1 MDEQVN
7 VVVTDFIPPEN
18 VATIDKNSLVGN
30 AISKEQFTQG
40 QKDQDEAFDKKLAE
54 IKQQVDSDFKGVISP
69 TDPAPT
75 EDGSYKPAI
84 SSADPGTN
92 YPNAGNLKAIKGF
105 STMFY
110 KKGTVW
116 TKSEEE
122 MPQAS
127 QNITAFEALQF
138 PAVAGTQ
145 TVYNNSMWSVK
156 AGQQAT
162 ATDIP
167 SINSTI
173 WQPIVGSYIVETTY
187 DEKYSSSTAL
197 TGYYNASGVFTS
209 HVDFRCTPKMPATGG
224 EIWRFRGKSYS
235 SLNIRGVYGFRA
247 NGTVVILVDVVNATS
262 FIEFT
267 IPSDVVQI
275 AANFYNVNA
284 VNMNIQKKTVTYTAA
299 SIIKDALG
307 NVSSINNGDLTK
319 IFTNLKIASSGD
331 SITYNGV
338 GGSLKGYQ
346 LYIQDKITF
355 STYTTYGYPGRP
367 LSTFLTPD
375 GTSIIEQFINNAVSH
390 DIFTLLAG
398 TNDFKL
404 NMRNGDVGTIN
415 DYKNLTAYKDAQDKF
430 VSMNFYQALKA
441 YVLRCYELNPKA
453 KIIFM
458 TPLQRNTTD
467 NGIKYNSWDP
477 NPVGRTLSDFVNA
490 IIEVGTYE
498 SIPVINYFKEGIINM
513 RNIMQYTSDGL
524 HPINEGYQGMA
535 SQAVPVIKR
544 FI

>member
-1 MDEQVN
+1 MEDQVN
-7 VVVTDFIPPEN
+7 VVVTDMIPPEN

-30 AISKEQFTQG
+30 AISKEQFAQG
-40 QKDQDEAFDKKLAE
+40 QEEQDDAFNKKIAE
-54 IKQQVDSDFKGVISP
+54 IKQQVDSDFKGIISP
-69 TDPAPT
+69 TDPTPT

-116 TKSEEE
+116 TKSQEE
-122 MPQAS
+122 MAQAS
-127 QNITAFEALQF
+127 QNITAFESLQF

-156 AGQQAT
+156 TGQQAT
-162 ATDIP
+162 VTDIP
-167 SINSTI
+167 SITSTI
-173 WQPIVGSYIVETTY
+173 WQPIVGSYIVETIY
-187 DEKYSSSTAL
+187 DEKYNSTTAL

-224 EIWRFRGKSYS
+224 DVWRYRGKSYS
-235 SLNIRGVYGFRA
+235 SLSIRGVYGFRA
-247 NGTVVILVDVVNATS
+247 NGTVVILVDVVNATN
-262 FIEFT
+262 FVEFT
-267 IPSDVVQI
+267 IPADVVEV

-319 IFTNLKIASSGD
+319 IFTNLKIGSAGD
-331 SITYNGV
+331 SITANGV

-346 LYIQDKITF
+346 LYIQDKIGF
-355 STYTTYGYPGRP
+355 ATYTTYGYSGRP
-367 LSTFLTPD
+367 LSTFVTPD
-375 GTSIIEQFINNAVSH
+375 GTSIIEQFINNAASH

-404 NMRNGDVGTIN
+404 NMRSGDIGTLN
-415 DYKNLTAYKDAQDKF
+415 DYKNLTSYGSVGAV

-441 YVLRCYELNPKA
+441 FVLRCYELNPKA
-453 KIIFM
+453 KIIFC
-458 TPLQRNTTD
+458 TPLQRD
-467 NGIKYNSWDP
+467 NGGYTSWSTNS
-477 NPVGRTLSDFVNA
+477 VGRTLSDFVNA
-490 IIEVGTYE
+490 IREVAAYE
-498 SIPVINYFKEGIINM
+498 SIPVVDFFKEGVINM
-513 RNIMQYTSDGL
+513 RNLTQYTSDGL
-524 HPINEGYQGMA
+524 HPVNEGYKVMSTQMI
-535 SQAVPVIKR
+535 PVIKR

>member
-54 IKQQVDSDFKGVISP
+54 IKQKVDSDFKGVISP
-69 TDPAPT
+69 TDPTPT

-145 TVYNNSMWSVK
+145 TVYNNSMWAVK
-156 AGQQAT
+156 SGQQAT

-197 TGYYNASGVFTS
+197 VGYYNASGVFTS
-209 HVDFRCTPKMPATGG
+209 HVDFRCTPKMSVTGG
-224 EIWRFRGKSYS
+224 EIWRYRGKSYS

-247 NGTVVILVDVVNATS
+247 NGTVVILVDVVNATN
-262 FIEFT
+262 FMEFT

-319 IFTNLKIASSGD
+319 IFTNLKIASVGD
-331 SITYNGV
+331 SITANGV

-404 NMRNGDVGTIN
+404 NMRNGDVGTLN
-415 DYKNLTAYKDAQDKF
+415 DYKNLTSYGSVGAV
-430 VSMNFYQALKA
+430 VSLNFYQALKA

-458 TPLQRNTTD
+458 TPLQRD
-467 NGIKYNSWDP
+467 NGGYTSWST
-477 NPVGRTLSDFVNA
+477 NPVGKTLSDFVNA
-490 IIEVGTYE
+490 IREVAAYE
-498 SIPVINYFKEGIINM
+498 SIPVIDYFKEGIINM